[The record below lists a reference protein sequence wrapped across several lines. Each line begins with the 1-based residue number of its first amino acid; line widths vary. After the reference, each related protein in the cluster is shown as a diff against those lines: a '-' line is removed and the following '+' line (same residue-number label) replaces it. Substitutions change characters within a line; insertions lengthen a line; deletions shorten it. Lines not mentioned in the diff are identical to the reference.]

1 MLIAKSIASAF
12 GLELKGNSEKE
23 INQPS
28 SVRNQQPDA
37 IMWVKSRKYLEQVEA
52 GTVLTST
59 EYADYHKEGITF
71 LYTSENVRLLYSK
84 IINRFFPHLGIKMNN
99 QVDQFRKRTDLT
111 IGDFVYIGEDVEIG
125 SGTVIW
131 PNVVIHNG
139 TRIGKN
145 CVVKSFCSIAS
156 EGLGYEMDGDSYFK
170 FPQIGGVIMHDNV
183 EIGPNATIR
192 RAALDNTIIGE
203 GTKIGAFVNI
213 GHNCIIGKN
222 CLIVCQGVTGGS
234 SEIGDNVFF
243 GINAL
248 LLNGAD
254 IGSNV
259 TVGMGAVVVKS
270 VPDDTVVIG
279 NPAQPMD
286 QFKKW
291 SRLKKKMISQKDP
304 VQ

>member
-1 MLIAKSIASAF
+1 MLTASTIASAF
-12 GLELKGNSEKE
+12 DLELQGDPQKT
-23 INQPS
+23 ITQPA
-28 SVRNQQPDA
+28 SVRNQQADA
-37 IMWVKSRKYLEQVEA
+37 IMWVKSERYFQEVKQ
-52 GTVLTST
+52 GTVLAPQS
-59 EYADYHKEGITF
+59 YAAHAQEGVTY
-71 LYTSENVRLLYSK
+71 LYTTGNVRLLYSK
-84 IINRFFPHLGIKMNN
+84 IISRFFPDLGIKMNN
-99 QVDQFRKRTDLT
+99 QVDRFRERSDLT
-111 IGDFVYIGEDVEIG
+111 IGDFVYIGEEVEIG
-125 SGTVIW
+125 EGTVIW

-156 EGLGYEMDGDSYFK
+156 EGLGYEMDGDAYFK
-170 FPQIGGVIMHDNV
+170 FPQLGGVVMGDRV

-192 RAALDNTIIGE
+192 RAALDNTVIGD

-234 SEIGDNVFF
+234 STIGDNVFF

-259 TVGMGAVVVKS
+259 TLGMGAVVVKS
-270 VPDDTVVIG
+270 VPDDTVVVG

-286 QFKKW
+286 QFRKW
-291 SRLKKKMISQKDP
+291 SQVKKKILKEQ
-304 VQ
+304 